1 MLPEAL
7 SPIKRKES
15 DMSKKIFV
23 LGIDGMPYSLMQSDY
38 IKSLMP
44 SFSDLCVRYNLQKMS
59 SVFPV
64 ISSVAWTSFAT
75 GSNSGEHG
83 IYGFAD
89 RQYEPFKIMI
99 PTSANRKKLP
109 IWSKLPQD
117 KKKIV
122 INVPLTYPPEPINGY
137 MVSCFLCTDI
147 HKSTYP
153 NDFHKHLMDMDYII
167 DVDAW
172 LARENQTEFLRQ
184 LILALDKRFQLTFE
198 LLNEDWD
205 YFHLHIMETDR
216 LMHFFF
222 EYLTEK
228 KSDAIS
234 ELIESFLKK
243 LDQWIGRL
251 IETIQNES
259 AVIVLSDHGF
269 CEIKSEVQINLWLEQ
284 QGLLSLGGN
293 RKLENYHENTVCYSL
308 VPGRIYLNLEGRE
321 ERGSVK
327 ISDYF
332 NVRDSIKEKLLS
344 LRHPGSGEPIIDKIM
359 YREEIYQGGYVE
371 KAPDIIAH
379 PNNGYDIKASLD
391 DEQIFTQSPLTGMHT
406 YEDAMIAGI
415 GINISKVK
423 SIDQVYQVIWE
434 YMSHGTV

>member
-1 MLPEAL
+1 
-7 SPIKRKES
+7 
-15 DMSKKIFV
+15 MSKRIFV
-23 LGIDGMPYSLMQSDY
+23 LGIDGMPYSLMRSDY
-38 IKSLMP
+38 LKSLMP
-44 SFSDLCVRYNLQKMS
+44 GFSDICVKYNLQKMD

-75 GSNSGEHG
+75 GSNPGEHG
-83 IYGFAD
+83 IFGFAD
-89 RQYEPFKIMI
+89 RQYDPFKIMI
-99 PTSANRKKLP
+99 PTSANRKKSP
-109 IWSKLPQD
+109 IWTQLPQD

-147 HKSTYP
+147 RKSTYP
-153 NDFHKHLMDMDYII
+153 NDFHKRLMDMDYII

-172 LARENQTEFLRQ
+172 LARENQTEFLYQ
-184 LILALDKRFQLTFE
+184 LIIALEKRFQLTFE
-198 LLNEDWD
+198 LLNEDWV

-222 EYLTEK
+222 KYLMEK
-228 KSDAIS
+228 KSEAIS

-243 LDQWIGRL
+243 LDQWIVRL

-259 AVIVLSDHGF
+259 AVIILSDHGF

-284 QGLLSLGGN
+284 QGLLFFGDN
-293 RKLENYHENTVCYSL
+293 RKLENYQGNTVCYSL

-321 ERGSVK
+321 EHGSVK

-332 NVRDSIKEKLLS
+332 NVRDSVKEKLLTI
-344 LRHPGSGEPIIDKIM
+344 RHPDSGEAVIEKVM
-359 YREEIYQGGYVE
+359 FREEIYHGDYVE
-371 KAPDIIAH
+371 RAPDIIAH
-379 PNNGYDIKASLD
+379 PNNGYDLKASLD
-391 DEQIFTQSPLTGMHT
+391 GEQIFTRSPLTGMHT
-406 YEDAMIAGI
+406 YEDAMIIGI
-415 GINISKVK
+415 GVDISTVK

-434 YMSHGTV
+434 YMTHETV

>member
-1 MLPEAL
+1 ML
-7 SPIKRKES
+7 
-15 DMSKKIFV
+15 KKIFV

-44 SFSDLCVRYNLQKMS
+44 GLSSLCTRYNLHKMNS
-59 SVFPV
+59 AFPV

-75 GSNSGEHG
+75 GSNPGEHG
-83 IYGFAD
+83 IFGFAD
-89 RQYEPFKIMI
+89 RQYDPYKIII
-99 PTSANRKKLP
+99 PTSVNRKKLP
-109 IWSKLPQD
+109 IWSQLPQD

-172 LARENQTEFLRQ
+172 LVREDKEEFLQQ
-184 LILALDKRFQLTFE
+184 LILAMDKRFQLAFE

-205 YFHLHIMETDR
+205 YFQLHIMETDR

-222 EYLTEK
+222 EYLIEK
-228 KSDAIS
+228 KSEAIS
-234 ELIESFLKK
+234 ELIESFFKK
-243 LDQWIGRL
+243 LDHWIGRL
-251 IETIQNES
+251 IEAIQNES

-269 CEIKSEVQINLWLEQ
+269 CEVKSEVQMNLWLEQ
-284 QGLLSLGGN
+284 QGLLFFGDS
-293 RKLENYHENTVCYSL
+293 RKLENYLDNTVCYSL
-308 VPGRIYLNLEGRE
+308 VPGRIYLNLVGRE

-327 ISDYF
+327 ANDYF
-332 NVRDSIKEKLLS
+332 DVRDSIKEKLLK
-344 LRHPGSGEPIIDKIM
+344 LRHPDSGEPIIEKIM
-359 YREEIYQGGYVE
+359 FREEIYHGDYADQ
-371 KAPDIIAH
+371 APDIIAH
-379 PNNGYDIKASLD
+379 PNNGYDLKASLD
-391 DEQIFTQSPLTGMHT
+391 GDQIFTRSPLMGMHT
-406 YEDAMIAGI
+406 YEDAMIVGI
-415 GINISKVK
+415 GIDVSAVN

-434 YMSHGTV
+434 YRTHETV